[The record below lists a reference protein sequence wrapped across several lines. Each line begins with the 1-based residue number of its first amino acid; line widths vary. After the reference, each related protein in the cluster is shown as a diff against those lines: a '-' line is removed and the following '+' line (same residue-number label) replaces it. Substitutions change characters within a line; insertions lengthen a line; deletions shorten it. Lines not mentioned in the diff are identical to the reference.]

1 MTSKPRECRIVRI
14 RRIRKANMSHL
25 AVRNIH
31 TEKKEE
37 YKKILHNTSFYQNI
51 VFGKKKNDKQHHQ
64 EDVWDL
70 LTTTKI
76 GAKKK
81 RLRTSSIWVLVR
93 IIEMLEYNEKN
104 KKRELLHYSM
114 FFCIHL
120 SCIFTVNGIINN
132 VSHNHCNHILLS
144 LKHASSCCC

>member
-1 MTSKPRECRIVRI
+1 
-14 RRIRKANMSHL
+14 MSHL

-104 KKRELLHYSM
+104 KKKGTFTLFNVLLHSFVMY
-114 FFCIHL
+114 FYGKWH
-120 SCIFTVNGIINN
+120 
-132 VSHNHCNHILLS
+132 H
-144 LKHASSCCC
+144 K